1 MKLSLPQRLAFALRN
16 VFRQRVRSA
25 GTLAAISLGVAG
37 LILAG
42 GFVQDIFIQ
51 LGEAVIHSQS
61 GHIQVAR
68 KGYREGRIR
77 SPESFLIDRPDELK
91 QILKEEPGVQLAL
104 ARLGFSGVI
113 NNGKRDLGIIGE
125 GVEPSAEETLGT
137 FLKYIEGRP
146 LKDEDRDGIVMGQG
160 VARSLGLKPGDR
172 VNLVISLAQG
182 AVNTLDFE
190 VIGVFQSFSKDFDAR
205 AIRIPLSA
213 ARDLMDNRSAHLA
226 VVLLNHTEDTDK
238 VFASLKSRLEPLG
251 FELADWRELSDF
263 YDKTLKLYD
272 RQFGVLRLIILL
284 MVLLSVTN
292 SVNMTLFERTR
303 EFGTLLALGDRP
315 NTVFQLIMTES
326 ALLGL
331 FGAGIGIA
339 VGCVAAML
347 VSAIG
352 IPMPPPP
359 NANVGYTA
367 FIRLVPAEILLAGL
381 IGFVATCLAAVL
393 PARRASRL
401 NVVDALRQ
409 GV

>member
-77 SPESFLIDRPDELK
+77 SPESFLIDRPDDLK
-91 QILKEEPGVQLAL
+91 RIVGEEPGVQLTL

-125 GVEPSAEETLGT
+125 GVEPSAEEKLGT
-137 FLKYIEGRP
+137 YLQYIEGRP

-190 VIGVFQSFSKDFDAR
+190 VIGIFQSFSKDFDAR
-205 AIRIPLSA
+205 AIRIPLPA
-213 ARDLMDNRSAHLA
+213 ARDLMDNRSAHLLVA
-226 VVLLNHTEDTDK
+226 LLERTEDTDK
-238 VFASLKSRLEPLG
+238 VYASLKNRLESQG
-251 FELADWRELSDF
+251 YELANWRDLSDF

-303 EFGTLLALGDRP
+303 EFGTLLALGDKP
-315 NTVFQLIMTES
+315 KTVFQLIMTES

-331 FGAGIGIA
+331 FGAGIGIV
-339 VGCVAAML
+339 VGCLAAML
-347 VSAIG
+347 ISAIG

-367 FIRLVPAEILLAGL
+367 FIRLVPVEILLAGL
-381 IGFVATCLAAVL
+381 IGFGATCLAAVL

-401 NVVDALRQ
+401 KVVEALRQ

>member
-1 MKLSLPQRLAFALRN
+1 MKADLRQRLNFALRN
-16 VFRQRVRSA
+16 VFRQRARSA
-25 GTLAAISLGVAG
+25 GTLAAIALGVAG

-42 GFVQDIFIQ
+42 GFVQDIFFQ

-61 GHIQVAR
+61 GHIQVAK
-68 KGYREGRIR
+68 KGYREGRVR
-77 SPESFLIDRPDELK
+77 APEAFLIDRPDELK
-91 QILKEEPGVQLAL
+91 RMIGEAPGVQLTL
-104 ARLGFSGVI
+104 ERLGFAGVI
-113 NNGKRDLGIIGE
+113 NNGRRDLGIIGE
-125 GVEPSAEETLGT
+125 GVEPSAEEKLGT
-137 FLKYIEGRP
+137 YLRYIEGRP
-146 LKDEDRDGIVMGQG
+146 LRDGDLDGIVMGQG

-205 AIRIPLSA
+205 AVRIPLRA
-213 ARDLMDNRSAHLA
+213 ARELMDTASAHVL
-226 VVLLNHTEDTDK
+226 VVMLDRTEDTDA
-238 VFASLKSRLEPLG
+238 VLASLKNRLEDRG
-251 FELADWRELSDF
+251 FELASWRELSDF

-315 NTVFQLIMTES
+315 GTVFRLIMTES
-326 ALLGL
+326 ALLGVL
-331 FGAGIGIA
+331 GAAIGVA
-339 VGCVAAML
+339 VGCAAAMII
-347 VSAIG
+347 SAIG

-359 NANVGYTA
+359 NANIGYTA
-367 FIRLVPAEILLAGL
+367 SIRLVPGEIVLAGA
-381 IGFVATCLAAVL
+381 IGVAATILAAVL

>member
-1 MKLSLPQRLAFALRN
+1 MKFHFPERLSFALRN

-42 GFVQDIFIQ
+42 GFVQDIFVQ

-61 GHIQVAR
+61 GHIQIAR
-68 KGYREGRIR
+68 QGYREGRTR
-77 SPESFLIDRPDELK
+77 SPEAFFIDQPDKLK
-91 QILKEEPGVQLAL
+91 QELLKEPGVPLAL
-104 ARLGFSGVI
+104 ARLGFAGVI

-125 GVEPSAEETLGT
+125 GVEPAGEAKLGT
-137 FLKYIEGRP
+137 YLRYIEGRA
-146 LKDEDRDGIVMGQG
+146 LDDKDIDGIVLGQG
-160 VARSLGLKPGDR
+160 VAKSLGLKAGDR

-205 AIRIPLSA
+205 AVRIPLAA
-213 ARDLMDNRSAHLA
+213 ARNLMDNTSAHLI
-226 VVLLNHTEDTDK
+226 VLVLDKTEDTDR
-238 VFASLKSRLEPLG
+238 VMASLREKLG
-251 FELADWRELSDF
+251 RQGYELASWRELSDF
-263 YDKTLKLYD
+263 YDKTLQLYA

-284 MVLLSVTN
+284 MVLLSVAN

-315 NTVFQLIMTES
+315 RTVFQLIMTES

-331 FGAGIGIA
+331 LGAGLGI
-339 VGCVAAML
+339 VLGCAAAWII
-347 VSAIG
+347 SAIG

-367 FIRLVPAEILLAGL
+367 SIRLVPFEVLTAGG

-401 NVVDALRQ
+401 QVVNALRQ
-409 GV
+409 GA